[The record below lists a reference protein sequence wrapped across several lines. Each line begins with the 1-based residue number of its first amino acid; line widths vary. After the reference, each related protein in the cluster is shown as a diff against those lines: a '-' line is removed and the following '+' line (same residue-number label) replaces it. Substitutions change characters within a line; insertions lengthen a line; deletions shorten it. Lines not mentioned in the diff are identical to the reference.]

1 MHTIEQL
8 PLGEEPQWLSHAQ
21 PSDIQGAMSP
31 LDGTFGISFMTR
43 YPVSMV
49 IDWTV
54 RTGAGDASDIA
65 PSHGAL

>member
-1 MHTIEQL
+1 ML
-8 PLGEEPQWLSHAQ
+8 
-21 PSDIQGAMSP
+21 P
-31 LDGTFGISFMTR
+31 LDGTSGISFMTR